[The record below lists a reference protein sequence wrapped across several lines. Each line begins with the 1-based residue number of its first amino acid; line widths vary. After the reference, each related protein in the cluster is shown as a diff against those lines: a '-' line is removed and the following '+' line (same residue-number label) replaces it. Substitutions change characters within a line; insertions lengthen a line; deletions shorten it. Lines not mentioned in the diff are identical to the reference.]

1 MPGFVCV
8 CQTAVWTKKRINPFV
23 LPSCTEAIQFVTLC
37 SSVAQWLEFR
47 STSRAQSALL
57 LHHWSNKAK
66 VRLFWLPW
74 FFGAA
79 ENFHCSHLLLMFA
92 RISWCLFRVGG
103 QLPLPFCESGITQK
117 PKFCSISKCPFH
129 SGQCEVNRS
138 HPNLLEPPKHDFIS
152 TETSGWGE
160 HP

>member
-1 MPGFVCV
+1 MPGFVCI
-8 CQTAVWTKKRINPFV
+8 CHTAVWTKKRINPFV

-66 VRLFWLPW
+66 VRLFLATLVFW
-74 FFGAA
+74 
-79 ENFHCSHLLLMFA
+79 CSRELSLFPPALDVCQNKLMF
-92 RISWCLFRVGG
+92 IQSGG

-138 HPNLLEPPKHDFIS
+138 HPNLLEPPKHYFIS